1 MLIVFVYINLIKS
14 LFVEMYAIIYFDFDR
29 QKKSITPFKIYKNLR
44 FDFGKDGSFLFFNC
58 RCILNTLNV
67 IHLFS

>member
-1 MLIVFVYINLIKS
+1 
-14 LFVEMYAIIYFDFDR
+14 MYAIIYFDFDR

-44 FDFGKDGSFLFFNC
+44 FDFGKDRSFLFFNC